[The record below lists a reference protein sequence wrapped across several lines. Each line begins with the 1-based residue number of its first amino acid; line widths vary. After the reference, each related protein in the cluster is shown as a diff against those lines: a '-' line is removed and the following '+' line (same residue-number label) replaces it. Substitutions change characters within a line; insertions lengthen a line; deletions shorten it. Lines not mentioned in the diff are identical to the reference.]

1 MKSTSGHIYRWLLL
15 VYPKSFRER
24 FGDTMCETFDDALHA
39 ARGEG
44 LAAVGRVWI
53 SAGVHAGRFGASE
66 RIAEIKR
73 RASVAKDAS
82 TTLRSL
88 SADIRYGI
96 RMLMKH
102 RGLTLNAVAALAL
115 GIGLTTTMFS
125 IVYGAIFRGLPFER
139 PDELVHFESENL
151 EAGRPQMAVSYHDY
165 VDWRAQQTSFVDLGA
180 FVEAVIH
187 LKSPRGHAERSDGVF
202 ISHVSFSLLDAR
214 PLIGRL
220 FSAEDDRP
228 GTPNTILLSHAIWQR
243 QFGSDST
250 IVGRTLQIHGEET
263 TVIGVM
269 PRGFGFPIAEQFWLP
284 LRLDHNRV
292 QRGGGRLDVFG
303 RLKPGVTFEQAVVEF
318 DGIAK
323 RLELEYPVNAG
334 VRATLKTFRD
344 EYVGQDFMNTL
355 GVMFIVAV
363 LVLVVACANVAN
375 LLLARTSRRATEIA
389 VRTAIGASRA
399 RIIRQLLTE
408 TLLIALIGAGAGLA
422 MAHLAVD
429 WFQSSLIEG
438 GALRLPHGPVALFWW
453 DFRIDAVP
461 LTFVLI
467 LTLTTTLAAGL
478 LPAIKTSSA
487 DIAGVLKDTSRGS
500 SSYRVGRMTKAL
512 IISELAVTTG
522 VLVAAGLTVKS
533 VFQTM
538 AVGTGLSTDQ
548 VMTARIGLPD
558 RRMGL
563 HDADYPDL
571 HARFRFW
578 DQLADR
584 LADQPG
590 VLSATVTTNL
600 PVTGSR
606 SAQIVV
612 EGMNE
617 SEEDYPSVARV
628 VVSANFF
635 ETFAVGMIQGR
646 SFDER
651 DQVGSD
657 PVAIVNQSFADRFFP
672 GTSPLFRQIK
682 IRDPEDREPWL
693 TIIGVAPD
701 LWMDGPRNRDPEGIY
716 LPFTQSL
723 VGNPQARLGF
733 WGLTFMDIA
742 VRVRD
747 DLIDAPSLFKS
758 TVASIDGNVPVSSV
772 RAMGD
777 VIGQR
782 LGSYR
787 VFSTFFMV
795 CGGAALLLALIGL
808 YGVLAFSV
816 SSRTAEIRIRM
827 ALGAGT
833 SRVVRS
839 VLTQG
844 ARHIGVGLG
853 IGSLLALWLSRGLN
867 QILYQVEPWDASV
880 FAGVVALLV
889 MTSLIACIVPARRAA
904 RIDPADAVR
913 YD

>member
-1 MKSTSGHIYRWLLL
+1 MNSTSGPIYRWLLL
-15 VYPKSFRER
+15 AYPRSFRER
-24 FGDTMCETFDDALHA
+24 FGDTMCETFGDALHA
-39 ARGEG
+39 ARQEG

-53 SAGVHAGRFGASE
+53 SAAVHAVRFGAGE
-66 RIAEIKR
+66 RFAEIKR

-82 TTLRSL
+82 MTLRSL

-125 IVYGAIFRGLPFER
+125 IVYGAVFRGLPFER
-139 PDELVHFESENL
+139 PDELVHFERENL
-151 EAGRPQMAVSYHDY
+151 ETGRQMAVTYHDY
-165 VDWRAQQTSFVDLGA
+165 ADWRAQQTSFVDLGA

-187 LKSPRGHAERSDGVF
+187 VKSPRGHAERNDGVF
-202 ISHVSFSLLDAR
+202 ISHASFGLMGAR

-228 GTPNTILLSHAIWQR
+228 GAPNTIVLSHAIWQR
-243 QFGSDST
+243 QFGSDSA
-250 IVGRTLQIHGEET
+250 IVGRTLQIHGEGT
-263 TVIGVM
+263 TVIGIM
-269 PRGFGFPIAEQFWLP
+269 ARGFGFPIAEQFWLP

-292 QRGGGRLDVFG
+292 ERGGGRLDVFG
-303 RLKPGVTFEQAVVEF
+303 RLKPGVTFEQAVAEF
-318 DGIAK
+318 EGIAK

-355 GVMFIVAV
+355 RIMFIVAV

-375 LLLARTSRRATEIA
+375 LLFARTSRRATEIA

-408 TLLIALIGAGAGLA
+408 TFLIALLGAVAGLA
-422 MAHLAVD
+422 LANLAVD

-438 GALRLPHGPVALFWW
+438 GGLPLPHGPVALFWW

-461 LTFVLI
+461 LAFVLI
-467 LTLTTTLAAGL
+467 LTLTSTLVAGL
-478 LPAIKTSSA
+478 VPAIKTSGA
-487 DIAGVLKDTSRGS
+487 DVSGILKDTSRGS
-500 SSYRVGRMTKAL
+500 SGSRVGRMAKAL

-533 VFQTM
+533 VLQTM
-538 AVGTGLSTDQ
+538 TVGRDLSTDQ

-563 HDADYPDL
+563 HDANYPDL
-571 HARFRFW
+571 NARFRFW
-578 DQLADR
+578 DQLVHR

-600 PVTGSR
+600 PVTGSG
-606 SAQIVV
+606 SARIAV

-617 SEEDYPSVARV
+617 SEEDSPSVRRV

-635 ETFAVGMIQGR
+635 ETFGVGMIQGR
-646 SFDER
+646 SFNER
-651 DQVGSD
+651 DQVGSE
-657 PVAIVNQSFADRFFP
+657 PVTIVNQSFADRFFP
-672 GTSPLFRQIK
+672 GTSPLFRRIK
-682 IRDPEDREPWL
+682 IRDAEGQDPWL
-693 TIIGVAPD
+693 TVVGVAPD
-701 LWMDGPRNRDPEGIY
+701 LWMDGPRNRDPEGFYI
-716 LPFTQSL
+716 PFTQSL

-733 WGLTFMDIA
+733 WGLTFMNIA
-742 VRVRD
+742 VRVRG
-747 DLIDAPSLFKS
+747 DLVDAPSLFRT
-758 TVASIDGNVPVSSV
+758 TVSSIDGDVPVSTV
-772 RAMGD
+772 RPMRE

-782 LGSYR
+782 LGRYR
-787 VFSTFFMV
+787 VYSIFFMA

-816 SSRTAEIRIRM
+816 SSRTAEIGIRM
-827 ALGAGT
+827 ALGSGT

-839 VLTQG
+839 VVTQA
-844 ARHIGVGLG
+844 ARHIVVGLG
-853 IGSLLALWLSRGLN
+853 IGTLLALWLSRGLN
-867 QILYQVEPWDASV
+867 QILYQVEPWDAGV